1 MNQISLETLT
11 ENDLQ
16 VDFKEVFLKHPFK
29 QLHKDD
35 HFNQKTA
42 QAFLDFTLGDQWK
55 LEEYA
60 IHKS

>member
-1 MNQISLETLT
+1 LCCQ
-11 ENDLQ
+11 
-16 VDFKEVFLKHPFK
+16 
-29 QLHKDD
+29 
-35 HFNQKTA
+35 A